1 MVKFGDYIVTIDE
14 ISYIR
19 KVGAGCDI
27 MLKNGKM
34 LRVPTVSDEE
44 WERFNDMLIHLNNRV
59 EGK

>member
-34 LRVPTVSDEE
+34 LRISTVSDEE
-44 WERFNDMLIHLNNRV
+44 WNTFNDMLMHLNKMT